1 MTPDTPQAVPGGL
14 RLPDRL
20 FGGYVFDLD
29 GTVYLGDAL
38 LPGAGAALAALKRV
52 ARVVYMTNKPLE
64 LPTDY
69 AAKLTR
75 LGVPTAPDD
84 VVSSTDALLLYLA
97 EHAPGARVFCVAEP
111 VVTNLLAEHGY
122 PRTETA
128 GEIDV
133 VVVSF
138 DRTFDYPKLQ
148 IAFDAV
154 RAGARIVATNIDPY
168 CPVPGGGGL
177 PDAAAMLAAVE
188 ACTGARAEAVVG
200 KPSVHMAST
209 ALARLGVPPA
219 DALLVGDRLLTD
231 MRMARE
237 AGMASALVLTGAT
250 TLEQVRSA
258 AEQPDFVID
267 GLGRLLPAASELPGT
282 PDHGAL
288 ETTR

>member
-1 MTPDTPQAVPGGL
+1 VTPPAPGIADDL
-14 RLPDRL
+14 RLPERIYR
-20 FGGYVFDLD
+20 GYVFDLD

-38 LPGAGAALAALKRV
+38 LPGAGDALAALKRQ
-52 ARVVYMTNKPLE
+52 ARVIYMTNKPLE
-64 LPTDY
+64 LPADY

-75 LGVPTAPDD
+75 LGVETAPDD

-111 VVTNLLAEHGY
+111 VVRDLLIDHGY
-122 PRTETA
+122 RHTETA

-138 DRTFDYPKLQ
+138 DRTFDYRKLQ

-200 KPSVHMAST
+200 KPSAHMAAT
-209 ALARLGVPPA
+209 ALARLGVPPG
-219 DALLVGDRLLTD
+219 DAMLVGDRLLTD
-231 MRMARE
+231 MRMARD

-250 TLEQVRSA
+250 TLEQVRAA
-258 AEQPDFVID
+258 AEQPDYVID
-267 GLGRLLPAASELPGT
+267 GLGRLLPATTPPPGEDDLGELE
-282 PDHGAL
+282 AN
-288 ETTR
+288 R